1 MFGEGT
7 ATKENVL
14 MLVAKVWVKKT
25 QTKWGGK
32 YCEQNK
38 KQCEN
43 LNLQGNERY
52 IECKRESDREF

>member
-1 MFGEGT
+1 MG
-7 ATKENVL
+7 
-14 MLVAKVWVKKT
+14 KKDT
-25 QTKWGGK
+25 DQMGGGK